1 MKKALFTLAILLL
14 AVTAKAQI
22 KIHEDNWVSI
32 GCLNGNF
39 GLQVV
44 PGGFTYL
51 RTEHN
56 NSFGWAILSKAN
68 NATQKHW
75 IVENLYNDSIQCLK
89 QQMFYVQG
97 NGIVHCT
104 GLVCTNTSSCM
115 NNYSPIDK
123 EEALSK
129 VIGINGYYFDEDDL
143 YTPEELENN
152 EYVSE
157 EAVEGMINDLEKSKV
172 ALSAENL
179 AEVFPD
185 AVRTDSEA
193 RLYIDYN
200 AVVTIL
206 VEAVKQQQSE
216 IELLRKVLEE
226 NGLMKPK
233 KQ

>member
-1 MKKALFTLAILLL
+1 MKKALFTFAVLLF
-14 AVTAKAQI
+14 AVAAQAQI
-22 KIHEDNWVSI
+22 KVHDNNWVSI

-39 GLQVV
+39 GLQVL
-44 PGGFTYL
+44 PGGYTYF

-56 NSFGWAILSKAN
+56 NSFGWATTSKAN
-68 NATQKHW
+68 NKTQKHW
-75 IVENLYNDSIQCLK
+75 IVENNFNDSTHCLK
-89 QQMFYVQG
+89 KQMFYVLG

-104 GLVCTNTSSCM
+104 GLVCNNPISCM
-115 NNYSPIDK
+115 DNYSPIDR
-123 EEALSK
+123 ERALSTI
-129 VIGINGYYFDEDDL
+129 IGINGYYYDEDNP
-143 YTPEELENN
+143 YTPEEIENN

-157 EAVEGMINDLEKSKV
+157 EAVEGLINDLEKSKV

-206 VEAVKQQQSE
+206 VEAVKQQQSQ
-216 IELLRKVLEE
+216 IELLRNALEE
-226 NGLMKPK
+226 NGLMEPE